1 MANKRKPLISQEV
14 NSINARRA
22 KQAAMSIVAWRPIR
36 QIFGAVA
43 LLVLVRTMDESSF
56 GAYQV
61 YYSIIGLL
69 ATGASFGI
77 SNTLARYLPE
87 FFNQNKFYLANRI
100 VTTARWLRLA
110 SNILVLSVIWLFWN
124 EISSFLNIVEFADSY
139 LIFAAVAIAYFQ
151 ARVLIVVFASYLMQR
166 TSLILQTLLPAVKV
180 IGYLIA
186 VKLGITV
193 TSVLV
198 ADMIAYAV
206 MFFGLRFHYS
216 RHVRSEGG
224 PTAFSKDES
233 RRMIRYGLFYNFN
246 DMGHI
251 PVGNRIDTFF
261 IASIIDAASVGA
273 YALGYRVVE
282 IAGRL
287 MPHKFFLDVIR
298 PLFFTLDRVGDS
310 QGVTMYF
317 QILVKLSY
325 LFMVPAT
332 AYAAVAHRDIFDVVF
347 GGRYQEFSS
356 LLVWLFCFASLTA
369 FEKPLT
375 LLMQLHEKAA
385 IILMAKLSG
394 LYNILALLALVP
406 SYGVYGAAVATGS
419 AEMLRQA
426 FQWWFVRHD
435 ASFRNMGKFFGL
447 TITGWLI
454 FYALLAWAQ
463 NYIGSAIWRLIL
475 STIFGAIWWLGYIRL
490 PLFNLEERSAISRAA
505 GPRSRKVLELIGIL
519 KSAT

>member
-1 MANKRKPLISQEV
+1 
-14 NSINARRA
+14 
-22 KQAAMSIVAWRPIR
+22 
-36 QIFGAVA
+36 
-43 LLVLVRTMDESSF
+43 
-56 GAYQV
+56 
-61 YYSIIGLL
+61 L
-69 ATGASFGI
+69 AT
-77 SNTLARYLPE
+77 
-87 FFNQNKFYLANRI
+87 
-100 VTTARWLRLA
+100 
-110 SNILVLSVIWLFWN
+110 NILVLSIIWLFWN

-139 LIFAAVAIAYFQ
+139 FIFAAVAIAYFQ
-151 ARVLIVVFASYLMQR
+151 ARILVAVFASYLMQR
-166 TSLILQTLLPAVKV
+166 TALILQTLLPVIKL

-198 ADMIAYAV
+198 ADFVAYV
-206 MFFGLRFHYS
+206 LMFFGLSFNYS
-216 RHVRSEGG
+216 RRVRSDGG
-224 PTAFSKDES
+224 PTVFSKDES

-246 DMGHI
+246 DMGQI
-251 PVGNRIDTFF
+251 PVGNKIDTFF

-273 YALGYRVVE
+273 YALGNRTLE
-282 IAGRL
+282 IVRSL

-298 PLFFTLDRVGDS
+298 PLFFTLDRVDDS
-310 QGVTMYF
+310 QNVTMYF
-317 QILVKLSY
+317 KLLVKLSY
-325 LFMVPAT
+325 LFMIPAT
-332 AYAAVAHRDIFDVVF
+332 AYVAVAHRDIFEIVF
-347 GGRYQEFSS
+347 GGKFQEFSS

-419 AEMLRQA
+419 AEILRQA

-463 NYIGSAIWRLIL
+463 NYIGSAIWRLVL
-475 STIFGAIWWLGYIRL
+475 STIFGAIWWLVYIRL
-490 PLFNLEERSAISRAA
+490 TLFNHEERSAISMAA
-505 GPRSRKVLELIGIL
+505 GPRSRNLLKLIGIL
-519 KSAT
+519 KPKT